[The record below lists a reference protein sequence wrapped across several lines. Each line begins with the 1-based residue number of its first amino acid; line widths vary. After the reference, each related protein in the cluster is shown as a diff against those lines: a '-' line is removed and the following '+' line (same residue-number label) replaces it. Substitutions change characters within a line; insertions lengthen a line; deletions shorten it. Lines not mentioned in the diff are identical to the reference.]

1 MNIVLSRPDSVITIV
16 LHIRRYVMIGQSFFF
31 QVKDEVGK
39 MALRQIV
46 FSQDNVGW
54 VLILMVALRT
64 MLIR

>member
-46 FSQDNVGW
+46 FAQDNVGW